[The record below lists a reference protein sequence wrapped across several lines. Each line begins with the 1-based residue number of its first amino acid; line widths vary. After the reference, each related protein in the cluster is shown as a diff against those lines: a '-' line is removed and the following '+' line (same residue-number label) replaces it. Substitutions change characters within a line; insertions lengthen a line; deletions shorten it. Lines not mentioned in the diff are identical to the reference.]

1 MSITPLEQFSNP
13 LLLLPIPMISIGITK
28 LTLYGT
34 LALVIVFGFYLL
46 PITSSVAFVG
56 SRWTIATESL
66 YSSVSSILKDQLG
79 ESHSEYL
86 PSAMG
91 IFTFILFANFI
102 SNVPYS
108 FSVTSSAVVCLGLS
122 VTIFLGVTILGLSI
136 HGIKWF
142 SFFIPSNS
150 PIALV
155 PTLAIIELIS
165 YVARAFSLGVRL
177 FANILAGH
185 ILLAVLSS
193 MIWGVMTSGLL
204 YFVMGLMPFAIFTA
218 LFGLE
223 LAVGLIQAYVFTL
236 LYSSYINDAIN
247 LH

>member
-1 MSITPLEQFSNP
+1 
-13 LLLLPIPMISIGITK
+13 
-28 LTLYGT
+28 
-34 LALVIVFGFYLL
+34 
-46 PITSSVAFVG
+46 
-56 SRWTIATESL
+56 
-66 YSSVSSILKDQLG
+66 
-79 ESHSEYL
+79 
-86 PSAMG
+86 
-91 IFTFILFANFI
+91 
-102 SNVPYS
+102 
-108 FSVTSSAVVCLGLS
+108 
-122 VTIFLGVTILGLSI
+122 
-136 HGIKWF
+136 
-142 SFFIPSNS
+142 
-150 PIALV
+150 
-155 PTLAIIELIS
+155 
-165 YVARAFSLGVRL
+165 VRL

>member
-91 IFTFILFANFI
+91 IFTFILFANLI